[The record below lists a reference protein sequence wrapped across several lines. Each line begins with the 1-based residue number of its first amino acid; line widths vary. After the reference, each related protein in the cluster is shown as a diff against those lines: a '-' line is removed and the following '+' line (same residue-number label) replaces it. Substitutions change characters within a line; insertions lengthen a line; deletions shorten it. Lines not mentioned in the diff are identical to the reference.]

1 MITCILSTII
11 TTSLKRGSIYTIKLF
26 RRNIEISHGWEQNI
40 LQAIKVRDIMSD
52 QVVTIPE
59 NTQLVD
65 VINHLKT
72 QDASY
77 LHVVSENNELIGIIS
92 FRDIRPVLQEEA
104 LKRLVI
110 ARDVATTDVTTIRPS
125 DNVQLALQEM
135 GGRGIAQL
143 PVVAEDDS
151 RKVIGT
157 LSKKDVLAAY
167 DKAVFHREIEGY

>member
-1 MITCILSTII
+1 
-11 TTSLKRGSIYTIKLF
+11 
-26 RRNIEISHGWEQNI
+26 
-40 LQAIKVRDIMSD
+40 
-52 QVVTIPE
+52 VVTILE
-59 NTQLVD
+59 NTRLVD
-65 VINHLKT
+65 VINCLKT

-77 LHVVSENNELIGIIS
+77 LHVVSESNELIGIIS

-135 GGRGIAQL
+135 GSRGISQL

-151 RKVIGT
+151 KKVIGT
-157 LSKKDVLAAY
+157 LSKRDVLAAY
-167 DKAVFHREIEGY
+167 DKAVLHREIEEY